1 MTRKIGLG
9 GGCHWCTE
17 AVFQSLKGVIK
28 VDQGYIFSNNK
39 NSYFSEAVLV
49 TYRPEEISLK
59 TLIEIHLLTHE
70 STPNHSFRNKYRSAV
85 YFLDPDDE
93 TLVINILKDLQREV
107 DHPLTTKVLRC
118 GEFKA
123 SRGALQHYYFSDPRK
138 PFCRRHVEPKIQ
150 LLLKRFRRSVA
161 LQKFGLKE

>member
-28 VDQGYIFSNNK
+28 VDQGYISSKGK

-59 TLIEIHLLTHE
+59 TLIEIHLLTHK
-70 STPNHSFRNKYRSAV
+70 STSNHSFRKKYRSAV
-85 YFLDPDDE
+85 YFLAPEDYSASQE
-93 TLVINILKDLQREV
+93 IIKNLQKDFKEPIITEV
-107 DHPLTTKVLRC
+107 LPFS
-118 GEFKA
+118 EFKI
-123 SRGALQHYYFSDPRK
+123 SRLSLRDYYFSNPEK
-138 PFCRRHVEPKIQ
+138 PFCQRYIEPKIQ
-150 LLLKRFRRSVA
+150 LLLRRFR
-161 LQKFGLKE
+161 KEVDTSRFEK